1 MSNYFTENP
10 DLLTTFDRVV
20 RWDEIVPRSEGKD
33 ADVAETVSTW
43 REVLSVA
50 GEYIGS
56 EVAKRARQVDELGVI
71 RENGTV
77 SLSEPLQANIKG
89 LADLG
94 LIGLSFPKE
103 HGGSG
108 LPFTVTAFVIEMLAR
123 ACASTMIQ
131 NGIAYTAP
139 AAMIFRDGTD
149 EQKERYLPA
158 LARGDLSGAVAMTE
172 PEAGSDVG
180 NISTTATERDG
191 CWFIDGRKQFISAGN
206 GDFVI
211 VLARTTAGSKGLEG
225 LSLFIADRW
234 VEGEPPRHGS
244 IGVAPMHGSPG
255 VAPMR
260 GASGVTP
267 MRESAATMRENYKV
281 ERAEHKFTIRGSP
294 TCSLVFEGTR
304 AEPLGEIGQGW
315 RGITRFMNESRIGV
329 GIQGLGIAQ
338 AALAAAQDYAARRVQ
353 MDRPI
358 REHPMIAEMLM
369 EMETTVAGLRAL
381 IVEAAALQDAVTHG
395 GDESTAWRLREL
407 TPLVKWYGSEE
418 AVHTC
423 RRALQIFGG
432 YGVVTEYDVE
442 RHMRDA
448 LITPI
453 YEGTSQIQSLMA
465 VRDLMR
471 SLLRKPQSLLSGG
484 PSATLARAKFDG
496 QGGRDFA
503 AARSSLLWTL
513 RGLTGGLARK
523 GGVGLLRGGRQPS
536 DEELQP
542 FMLNAER
549 ITETLAHIHVARAL
563 GEQARRVPER
573 RPLFERAA
581 RRAKLVAQRNTKEIG
596 AGDGGV
602 FERIA
607 DYERDRT
614 QRKSRQ

>member
-1 MSNYFTENP
+1 MPNYFTENE
-10 DLLTTFDRVV
+10 DLLTTFDRLV
-20 RWDEIVPRSEGKD
+20 RWDDIVPLSEGKD
-33 ADVAETVSTW
+33 ADVADTVSTW

-71 RENGTV
+71 RENGKV
-77 SLSEPLQANIKG
+77 SLSAPLSQNIKG

-103 HGGSG
+103 YGGSG

-123 ACASTMIQ
+123 GCASTMIQ

-139 AAMIFRDGTD
+139 AAMIHRDGSD

-158 LARGDLSGAVAMTE
+158 LAKGEISGAVAMTE

-180 NISTTATERDG
+180 NLSTTATHRDG
-191 CWFIDGRKQFISAGN
+191 CWFLDGRKQFISAGN
-206 GDFVI
+206 GDFVV
-211 VLARTTAGSKGLEG
+211 VLARAVPGSKGLEG
-225 LSLFIADRW
+225 LALFVADRW
-234 VEGEPPRHGS
+234 IDDAGDGS
-244 IGVAPMHGSPG
+244 RTVA
-255 VAPMR
+255 A
-260 GASGVTP
+260 
-267 MRESAATMRENYKV
+267 MREAVGARENYKV

-294 TCSLVFEGTR
+294 TCSLVFENTR
-304 AEPLGEIGQGW
+304 AIPLGRIGEGW

-338 AALAAAQDYAARRVQ
+338 AALVAAQEYAARRVQ
-353 MDRPI
+353 MDKPI
-358 REHPMIAEMLM
+358 REHPMIAEMLL
-369 EMETTVAGLRAL
+369 EMETTVAGCRAL
-381 IVEAAALQDAVTHG
+381 VVEAAALQDAVMHG
-395 GDESTAWRLREL
+395 GDERTQWRLREL

-471 SLLRKPQSLLSGG
+471 SLLRKPQSLLTGG
-484 PSATLARAKFDG
+484 PSATLADAKFDG
-496 QGGRDFA
+496 DGGRDFA

-513 RGLTGGLARK
+513 RGLTTGLARS
-523 GGVGLLRGGRQPS
+523 GGVVLLRGGRQPS

-549 ITETLAHIHVARAL
+549 ITETLAHLHVARAL
-563 GEQARRVPER
+563 GEQAKRMPER
-573 RPLFERAA
+573 APLFARAA
-581 RRAKLVAQRNTKEIG
+581 RRAKLVAQRNAKEIG
-596 AGDGGV
+596 DGDGGV
-602 FERIA
+602 FARI
-607 DYERDRT
+607 DQWERDRSGGRT
-614 QRKSRQ
+614 

>member
-1 MSNYFTENP
+1 MPNYFLENP

-20 RWDEIVPRSEGKD
+20 RWDEIVPLSEGKD
-33 ADVAETVSTW
+33 ADIADTVSTW

-56 EVAKRARQVDELGVI
+56 EVAKRARLVDELGVI
-71 RENGTV
+71 RDNGKI
-77 SLSEPLQANIKG
+77 SLSEPLQHNIRG
-89 LADLG
+89 LAELG

-149 EQKERYLPA
+149 EQKSHYLPA
-158 LARGDLSGAVAMTE
+158 LARGDISGAVAMTE

-180 NISTTATERDG
+180 NLSTTATMRDG

-211 VLARTTAGSKGLEG
+211 VLARTAQGSKGLDG
-225 LSLFIADRW
+225 LSLFVADR
-234 VEGEPPRHGS
+234 VVDGRD
-244 IGVAPMHGSPG
+244 
-255 VAPMR
+255 
-260 GASGVTP
+260 
-267 MRESAATMRENYKV
+267 NYKV

-304 AEPLGEIGQGW
+304 AMPLGEIGQGW

-338 AALAAAQDYAARRVQ
+338 AALVAAQEYAARRVQ
-353 MDRPI
+353 MGRPI
-358 REHPMIAEMLM
+358 REHPMIAEMLL

-381 IVEAAALQDAVTHG
+381 VVEAAALQDAVMHST
-395 GDESTAWRLREL
+395 DDRTAWRLREL
-407 TPLVKWYGSEE
+407 TPLVKWYGAEE

-471 SLLRKPQSLLSGG
+471 SLLRRPQSLLSGG
-484 PSATLARAKFDG
+484 PSATLSRARFDG
-496 QGGRDFA
+496 DAGRDFA
-503 AARSSLLWTL
+503 AARSTPSASPRRSRMSTL
-513 RGLTGGLARK
+513 RALSASR
-523 GGVGLLRGGRQPS
+523 PS
-536 DEELQP
+536 ACP
-542 FMLNAER
+542 N
-549 ITETLAHIHVARAL
+549 
-563 GEQARRVPER
+563 ARRSSLVP
-573 RPLFERAA
+573 RAA
-581 RRAKLVAQRNTKEIG
+581 RSSSRST
-596 AGDGGV
+596 
-602 FERIA
+602 
-607 DYERDRT
+607 T
-614 QRKSRQ
+614 QRRSAPATAAC

>member
-1 MSNYFTENP
+1 MPNFFLENP

-20 RWDEIVPRSEGKD
+20 RWDEIVPLSEGSEANV
-33 ADVAETVSTW
+33 ADTASTW

-56 EVAKRARQVDELGVI
+56 EVAKRARRVDELGVI
-71 RENGTV
+71 RDNGKV

-89 LADLG
+89 LAELG
-94 LIGLSFPKE
+94 LVGLSFPKDY
-103 HGGSG
+103 GGSG

-158 LARGDLSGAVAMTE
+158 LARGEISGAVAMTE

-180 NISTTATERDG
+180 NLSTTATLRDG
-191 CWFIDGRKQFISAGN
+191 CWFLDGRKQFISAGN

-211 VLARTTAGSKGLEG
+211 VLARAIRASNGLEG
-225 LSLFIADRW
+225 LGLFIADRW
-234 VEGEPPRHGS
+234 IDDGQDGS
-244 IGVAPMHGSPG
+244 RPARET
-255 VAPMR
+255 A
-260 GASGVTP
+260 GA
-267 MRESAATMRENYKV
+267 RENYKV

-294 TCSLVFEGTR
+294 TCSLVFENAR
-304 AEPLGEIGQGW
+304 AVPLGTIGEGW

-381 IVEAAALQDAVTHG
+381 IAEAAALQDAVMHG
-395 GDESTAWRLREL
+395 ADERIAWRLREL

-484 PSATLARAKFDG
+484 PSETLAQAKFDG
-496 QGGRDFA
+496 AGGRDFA

-513 RGLTGGLARK
+513 RGLTTGLARK
-523 GGVGLLRGGRQPS
+523 GGVALLRGERQPS

-549 ITETLAHIHVARAL
+549 ITETLAHLHVARAL
-563 GEQARRVPER
+563 GEQAKRVPER
-573 RPLFERAA
+573 TPLFAHAA
-581 RRAKLVAQRNTKEIG
+581 RRAKLIAQRNAKEIG
-596 AGDGGV
+596 DGDGGV
-602 FERIA
+602 FSRIA
-607 DYERDRT
+607 EWERDRSAA
-614 QRKSRQ
+614 RK

>member
-1 MSNYFTENP
+1 MPNYFLENP
-10 DLLTTFDRVV
+10 DLVTTFDRVV

-33 ADVAETVSTW
+33 ADVADTVSTW

-50 GEYIGS
+50 GEYIGT
-56 EVAKRARQVDELGVI
+56 EVAKRAREVDEIGVI
-71 RENGTV
+71 RENGKV
-77 SLSEPLQANIKG
+77 SISAPLQENIKG
-89 LADLG
+89 LAELG

-139 AAMIFRDGTD
+139 AAMISRDGTD
-149 EQKERYLPA
+149 EQKELYLAA
-158 LARGDLSGAVAMTE
+158 LGRGEISGAVAMTE

-180 NISTTATERDG
+180 NLSTTATQRDG

-211 VLARTTAGSKGLEG
+211 VLARSAPGSKGLEG
-225 LSLFIADRW
+225 LSLFVADRW
-234 VEGEPPRHGS
+234 VEQ
-244 IGVAPMHGSPG
+244 
-255 VAPMR
+255 
-260 GASGVTP
+260 
-267 MRESAATMRENYKV
+267 RENYKV

-304 AEPLGEIGQGW
+304 ATPLGEIGQGW

-338 AALAAAQDYAARRVQ
+338 AALVAAQDYAARRVQ
-353 MDRPI
+353 MDKPI
-358 REHPMIAEMLM
+358 REHPMIAEMLL

-381 IVEAAALQDAVTHG
+381 IVEAAALQDAVMHG
-395 GDESTAWRLREL
+395 TDDSTVWRLREL

-484 PSATLARAKFDG
+484 PSVTLARAKFDG
-496 QGGRDFA
+496 DAGRDFA
-503 AARSSLLWTL
+503 AARSTLVWTL
-513 RGLTGGLARK
+513 RGLTTGLARK
-523 GGVGLLRGGRQPS
+523 GGVALLRGGRQPS

-573 RPLFERAA
+573 APLFARAA
-581 RRAKLVAQRNTKEIG
+581 RRAKLVAQRNAKEIS

-607 DYERDRT
+607 DWERDRT
-614 QRKSRQ
+614 SRKSRQ

>member
-1 MSNYFTENP
+1 MPNYFLENP
-10 DLLTTFDRVV
+10 DLLTTFDRIV
-20 RWDEIVPRSEGKD
+20 RWDEIVPLSEGKD
-33 ADVAETVSTW
+33 ADVADTVSTW

-50 GEYIGS
+50 GEYIGT

-71 RENGTV
+71 RDNGKV
-77 SLSEPLQANIKG
+77 SLSAPLQENIKG

-149 EQKERYLPA
+149 EQKQMYLPA
-158 LARGDLSGAVAMTE
+158 LARGEISGAVAMTE

-180 NISTTATERDG
+180 NLSTTATLRDG

-211 VLARTTAGSKGLEG
+211 VLARSAPGSKGLEG
-225 LSLFIADRW
+225 LSLFVADRII
-234 VEGEPPRHGS
+234 EGRD
-244 IGVAPMHGSPG
+244 
-255 VAPMR
+255 
-260 GASGVTP
+260 
-267 MRESAATMRENYKV
+267 NYKV

-304 AEPLGEIGQGW
+304 AMPLGEIGQGW

-338 AALAAAQDYAARRVQ
+338 AALVAAQEYAARRVQ

-358 REHPMIAEMLM
+358 REHPMIAEMLL

-381 IVEAAALQDAVTHG
+381 IVEAAALQDAVMHG
-395 GDESTAWRLREL
+395 TDDSTAWRLREL

-484 PSATLARAKFDG
+484 PSTTLARAKFDG
-496 QGGRDFA
+496 DAGRDFA
-503 AARSSLLWTL
+503 AARSTLVWTL
-513 RGLTGGLARK
+513 RGLTTGLARK
-523 GGVGLLRGGRQPS
+523 GGVSLLRGGRQPS

-549 ITETLAHIHVARAL
+549 ITETLAHVHVARVL
-563 GEQARRVPER
+563 GEQAKRVPER
-573 RPLFERAA
+573 APLFARAA
-581 RRAKLVAQRNTKEIG
+581 RRAKLVAQRNAKEIS

-602 FERIA
+602 FTRIA
-607 DYERDRT
+607 EYERERSAA
-614 QRKSRQ
+614 RK

>member
-1 MSNYFTENP
+1 MPNYFLENP

-20 RWDEIVPRSEGKD
+20 RWDEIVPLSEGKD
-33 ADVAETVSTW
+33 ADVADTVSTW

-50 GEYIGS
+50 GEYIGT
-56 EVAKRARQVDELGVI
+56 EVAKRARQVDEIGVI
-71 RENGTV
+71 REGGKV
-77 SLSEPLQANIKG
+77 AISVPLQENIKG
-89 LADLG
+89 LAELG

-158 LARGDLSGAVAMTE
+158 LARGEISGAVAMTE

-180 NISTTATERDG
+180 NLSTTATQRDG

-211 VLARTTAGSKGLEG
+211 VLARSAPGSKGLDG
-225 LSLFIADRW
+225 LSLFVADRL
-234 VEGEPPRHGS
+234 VEG
-244 IGVAPMHGSPG
+244 
-255 VAPMR
+255 
-260 GASGVTP
+260 
-267 MRESAATMRENYKV
+267 RENYKV

-304 AEPLGEIGQGW
+304 ALPLGEIGQGW

-338 AALAAAQDYAARRVQ
+338 AALVAAQEYAARRVQ
-353 MDRPI
+353 MDKPI
-358 REHPMIAEMLM
+358 REHPMIAEMLL

-381 IVEAAALQDAVTHG
+381 IVEAAALQDAVMHG
-395 GDESTAWRLREL
+395 TDDSTAWRLREL

-484 PSATLARAKFDG
+484 PSTTLARAKFDG
-496 QGGRDFA
+496 DAGRDFA
-503 AARSSLLWTL
+503 AARSTLVWTL
-513 RGLTGGLARK
+513 RGLTTGLARK
-523 GGVGLLRGGRQPS
+523 GGVSLLRGGRQPS
-536 DEELQP
+536 DEELEP

-563 GEQARRVPER
+563 GEQAKRVPER
-573 RPLFERAA
+573 APLFARAA
-581 RRAKLVAQRNTKEIG
+581 RRAKLVAQRNAKEIG

-602 FERIA
+602 FTRIA
-607 DYERDRT
+607 EYERDRSGA
-614 QRKSRQ
+614 RK

>member
-1 MSNYFTENP
+1 MPNYFTENP

-20 RWDEIVPRSEGKD
+20 RWDEIVPRSEGTD
-33 ADVAETVSTW
+33 ADVADTVSTW

-56 EVAKRARQVDELGVI
+56 EVSSRARQVDELGVI
-71 RENGTV
+71 REPHGKVT
-77 SLSEPLQANIKG
+77 LSEPLQANIKG

-149 EQKERYLPA
+149 EQKEKYLPA
-158 LARGDLSGAVAMTE
+158 LARGEISGAVAMTE

-180 NISTTATERDG
+180 NLSTTATQRDG

-211 VLARTTAGSKGLEG
+211 VLARTAAGSKGLEG
-225 LSLFIADRW
+225 LSLFVADRT
-234 VEGEPPRHGS
+234 VEG
-244 IGVAPMHGSPG
+244 
-255 VAPMR
+255 
-260 GASGVTP
+260 
-267 MRESAATMRENYKV
+267 RENFKV

-304 AEPLGEIGQGW
+304 AMPLGEIGQGW

-338 AALAAAQDYAARRVQ
+338 AALVAAQDYAARRVQ
-353 MDRPI
+353 MDKPI
-358 REHPMIAEMLM
+358 REHPMIAEMLL
-369 EMETTVAGLRAL
+369 EMETTVAGMRAL

-484 PSATLARAKFDG
+484 PSATLATAKFDG
-496 QGGRDFA
+496 DGGRDFS

-513 RGLTGGLARK
+513 RGLTRGLARK

-536 DEELQP
+536 DEEMQP

-563 GEQARRVPER
+563 GEQAKRVPER
-573 RPLFERAA
+573 TPIFERAA

-602 FERIA
+602 FARIA
-607 DYERDRT
+607 EWERDRT
-614 QRKSRQ
+614 SRKSRQ

>member
-1 MSNYFTENP
+1 
-10 DLLTTFDRVV
+10 
-20 RWDEIVPRSEGKD
+20 
-33 ADVAETVSTW
+33 
-43 REVLSVA
+43 
-50 GEYIGS
+50 
-56 EVAKRARQVDELGVI
+56 
-71 RENGTV
+71 
-77 SLSEPLQANIKG
+77 
-89 LADLG
+89 
-94 LIGLSFPKE
+94 
-103 HGGSG
+103 
-108 LPFTVTAFVIEMLAR
+108 
-123 ACASTMIQ
+123 MIQ

-149 EQKERYLPA
+149 DQKAQYLPA
-158 LARGDLSGAVAMTE
+158 LARGDISGAVAMTE

-180 NISTTATERDG
+180 NLSTTASQRDG

-211 VLARTTAGSKGLEG
+211 VLARSTPGSKGLEG

-234 VEGEPPRHGS
+234 VEGEPPPH
-244 IGVAPMHGSPG
+244 ASPG

-260 GASGVTP
+260 
-267 MRESAATMRENYKV
+267 ESAATKRENYKV

-304 AEPLGEIGQGW
+304 AMPLGEIGQGW

-338 AALAAAQDYAARRVQ
+338 AALVAAQDYAARRVQ
-353 MDRPI
+353 MDKPI
-358 REHPMIAEMLM
+358 REHPMIAEMLL

-381 IVEAAALQDAVTHG
+381 IVEAAELQDAVTHG
-395 GDESTAWRLREL
+395 ADESTAWRLREL

-484 PSATLARAKFDG
+484 PSATLAAAKFEGD
-496 QGGRDFA
+496 GGRDFA

-549 ITETLAHIHVARAL
+549 ITETLSHIHVARAL
-563 GEQARRVPER
+563 GEQAKRVPER
-573 RPLFERAA
+573 RPIFERAA

-607 DYERDRT
+607 DWERDRSS
-614 QRKSRQ
+614 RKSRQ

>member
-1 MSNYFTENP
+1 MPNYFLENP

-20 RWDEIVPRSEGKD
+20 RWDEIVPLTEGKD

-56 EVAKRARQVDELGVI
+56 EVASRARQVDELGVI
-71 RENGTV
+71 RDNGKVTI
-77 SLSEPLQANIKG
+77 SAPLQANIKG
-89 LADLG
+89 LAELG

-139 AAMIFRDGTD
+139 AAMIFRDGSD
-149 EQKERYLPA
+149 EQKEHYLPP
-158 LARGDLSGAVAMTE
+158 LARGEISGAVAMTE

-180 NISTTATERDG
+180 NLSTTATLRDG
-191 CWFIDGRKQFISAGN
+191 CWFVDGRKQFISAGN

-211 VLARTTAGSKGLEG
+211 VLARSAKGSKGLEG
-225 LSLFIADRW
+225 LSLFISDRM
-234 VEGEPPRHGS
+234 VEGRD
-244 IGVAPMHGSPG
+244 
-255 VAPMR
+255 
-260 GASGVTP
+260 
-267 MRESAATMRENYKV
+267 NYKV

-304 AEPLGEIGQGW
+304 AMPLGEIGQGW

-338 AALAAAQDYAARRVQ
+338 AALVAAQDYAARRVQ
-353 MDRPI
+353 MDKPI
-358 REHPMIAEMLM
+358 REHPMIAEMLL

-381 IVEAAALQDAVTHG
+381 IAEAAGLQDAVMHG
-395 GDESTAWRLREL
+395 ADEGTLWRLREL

-418 AVHTC
+418 AIHTC

-484 PSATLARAKFDG
+484 PSATLAAAKFDG
-496 QGGRDFA
+496 EAGRDFA
-503 AARSSLLWTL
+503 AARSSLVWTL
-513 RGLTGGLARK
+513 RGLTTGLARR

-549 ITETLAHIHVARAL
+549 ITETLAHVHVARVL
-563 GEQARRVPER
+563 GEQAKRIPER
-573 RPLFERAA
+573 APLFARAA
-581 RRAKLVAQRNTKEIG
+581 RRAKLVAQRNAKEIS

-602 FERIA
+602 FDRIA
-607 DYERDRT
+607 EYERDRSAAK
-614 QRKSRQ
+614 R

>member
-1 MSNYFTENP
+1 MPNYFLENE
-10 DLLTTFDRVV
+10 DLVTTFDRIL
-20 RWDEIVPRSEGKD
+20 RWDEIVPLSEGTD
-33 ADVAETVSTW
+33 ADVADTVSTW

-56 EVAKRARQVDELGVI
+56 EVAKRARLVDELGVI
-71 RENGTV
+71 RDNGNV
-77 SLSEPLQANIKG
+77 SLSEPLQQNIKG
-89 LADLG
+89 LAELG

-158 LARGDLSGAVAMTE
+158 LGRGEISGAVAMTE

-180 NISTTATERDG
+180 NLSTTATQRDG

-211 VLARTTAGSKGLEG
+211 VLARSASGSKGLDG
-225 LSLFIADRW
+225 LSLFVADR
-234 VEGEPPRHGS
+234 VVDGRD
-244 IGVAPMHGSPG
+244 
-255 VAPMR
+255 
-260 GASGVTP
+260 
-267 MRESAATMRENYKV
+267 NYKV

-304 AEPLGEIGQGW
+304 AMPLGEIGQGW

-338 AALAAAQDYAARRVQ
+338 AALVAAQEYAARRVQ
-353 MDRPI
+353 MDKPI
-358 REHPMIAEMLM
+358 REHPMIAEMLL

-381 IVEAAALQDAVTHG
+381 IVEAAALQDAVMHG
-395 GDESTAWRLREL
+395 SDDSNAWRLREL

-448 LITPI
+448 TITPI

-471 SLLRKPQSLLSGG
+471 SLLRRPQSLLSGG

-496 QGGRDFA
+496 DAGRDFA
-503 AARSSLLWTL
+503 TARSTLVWTL
-513 RGLTGGLARK
+513 RGLTTGLARR
-523 GGVGLLRGGRQPS
+523 GGVSLLRGGRQPS

-549 ITETLAHIHVARAL
+549 ITETLAHVHVARAL
-563 GEQARRVPER
+563 GEQAKRVPER
-573 RPLFERAA
+573 ASLFARAA
-581 RRAKLVAQRNTKEIG
+581 RRAEQREGDQRRRRRRVHAHRRVRARPDRG
-596 AGDGGV
+596 AEV
-602 FERIA
+602 TRLEA
-607 DYERDRT
+607 DVPQARP
-614 QRKSRQ
+614 

>member
-10 DLLTTFDRVV
+10 DLLTTFDRIV
-20 RWDEIVPRSEGKD
+20 RWDEIVPRSEGTD
-33 ADVAETVSTW
+33 ADVADTVSTW

-50 GEYIGS
+50 GEYIGN

-71 RENGTV
+71 RDNGTV

-149 EQKERYLPA
+149 EQKEKYLPA
-158 LARGDLSGAVAMTE
+158 LARGEISGAVAMTE

-180 NISTTATERDG
+180 NLSTSATQRDG

-211 VLARTTAGSKGLEG
+211 VLARTAEGSKGLEG
-225 LSLFIADRW
+225 LSLFVADRW
-234 VEGEPPRHGS
+234 VETAPRENAA
-244 IGVAPMHGSPG
+244 GVQTA
-255 VAPMR
+255 R
-260 GASGVTP
+260 AS
-267 MRESAATMRENYKV
+267 RRENYKV

-294 TCSLVFEGTR
+294 TCSLVFEGTQ
-304 AEPLGEIGQGW
+304 AVPLGEIGQGW

-338 AALAAAQDYAARRVQ
+338 AALVAAQDYAARRVQ
-353 MDRPI
+353 MDKPI
-358 REHPMIAEMLM
+358 REHPMIAEMLL

-395 GDESTAWRLREL
+395 GDESTVWRLREL

-484 PSATLARAKFDG
+484 PSATLASAKFDG
-496 QGGRDFA
+496 DGGRDFA

-536 DEELQP
+536 DEEMQP

-573 RPLFERAA
+573 TPIFDRAA

-602 FERIA
+602 FDRIA
-607 DYERDRT
+607 DWERDRT
-614 QRKSRQ
+614 SRKSRQ

>member
-1 MSNYFTENP
+1 MPNYFLENP

-20 RWDEIVPRSEGKD
+20 RWDEIVPLTEGRD
-33 ADVAETVSTW
+33 ADVADTVSTW

-50 GEYIGS
+50 GEYIGT
-56 EVAKRARQVDELGVI
+56 EVAKRARQVDEIGVI
-71 RENGTV
+71 RDNGKV
-77 SLSEPLQANIKG
+77 SLSAPLQENIKG
-89 LADLG
+89 LAELG

-149 EQKERYLPA
+149 EQKSHYLPA
-158 LARGDLSGAVAMTE
+158 LARGDISGAVAMTE

-180 NISTTATERDG
+180 NLSTTATLRDG

-211 VLARTTAGSKGLEG
+211 VLARTTQGSKGLEG
-225 LSLFIADRW
+225 LSLFVADRW
-234 VEGEPPRHGS
+234 TEE
-244 IGVAPMHGSPG
+244 
-255 VAPMR
+255 
-260 GASGVTP
+260 
-267 MRESAATMRENYKV
+267 RENYKV

-304 AEPLGEIGQGW
+304 AMPLGEIGQGW

-338 AALAAAQDYAARRVQ
+338 AALVAAQDYAARRVQ
-353 MDRPI
+353 MDKPI
-358 REHPMIAEMLM
+358 REHPMIAEMLL

-381 IVEAAALQDAVTHG
+381 IVEAAALQDAVMHG
-395 GDESTAWRLREL
+395 ADEGTGWRLREL

-484 PSATLARAKFDG
+484 PSATLAGAKFDG
-496 QGGRDFA
+496 DAGRDFA

-563 GEQARRVPER
+563 GEQAKRVPER
-573 RPLFERAA
+573 APLFARAA

-602 FERIA
+602 FTRIA
-607 DYERDRT
+607 EYERDRSAA
-614 QRKSRQ
+614 RK